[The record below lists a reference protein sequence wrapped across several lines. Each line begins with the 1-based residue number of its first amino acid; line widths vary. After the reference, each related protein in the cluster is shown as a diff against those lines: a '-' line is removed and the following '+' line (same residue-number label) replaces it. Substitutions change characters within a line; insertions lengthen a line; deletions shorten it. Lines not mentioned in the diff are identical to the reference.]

1 MSLGNGSKLE
11 NLDRLIVKTVL
22 ENTIDQLAIVS
33 GTIQHGLTLP
43 QNQLQ
48 GPSSSNN
55 VVHWNNTEKTLE
67 EILLKEHKERIAA
80 VSSLEFVYILEC
92 RKKNIFCFMQYDIVS
107 KHISPLE
114 KSRQWK
120 Q

>member
-80 VSSLEFVYILEC
+80 VSSLEFFYILESG
-92 RKKNIFCFMQYDIVS
+92 KNIFCFIQYDIVS

>member
-80 VSSLEFVYILEC
+80 VSSLVFVYILES
-92 RKKNIFCFMQYDIVS
+92 RKK
-107 KHISPLE
+107 HILFY
-114 KSRQWK
+114 RI
-120 Q
+120 

>member
-80 VSSLEFVYILEC
+80 VSLSICLSIFWKMEDEKKKYILFY
-92 RKKNIFCFMQYDIVS
+92 RI
-107 KHISPLE
+107 
-114 KSRQWK
+114 
-120 Q
+120 

>member
-1 MSLGNGSKLE
+1 MAKYEFKLYLYVSIEYNLNIYLRRFTEFRQVVNIIMSLGNGSKLE
-11 NLDRLIVKTVL
+11 HLDRLIVKTVL

-80 VSSLEFVYILEC
+80 V
-92 RKKNIFCFMQYDIVS
+92 N
-107 KHISPLE
+107 
-114 KSRQWK
+114 
-120 Q
+120 